1 MTELEF
7 NEALNR
13 VSEEDNAFSCETA
26 ANCLMAYANRQHHLS
41 VYQAK
46 ARQDTRAALRI
57 IKQQAREDALDMAV
71 RAAIAIGI
79 VTVFWFLTAIGAA

>member
-7 NEALNR
+7 NEALHR
-13 VSEEDNAFSCETA
+13 VIEEDADFSCETA
-26 ANCLMAYANRQHHLS
+26 ANCLMAYASRQHHLS

-57 IKQQAREDALDMAV
+57 LKKQAREDALDMAV
-71 RAAIAIGI
+71 RAAIVIGI
-79 VTVFWFLTAIGAA
+79 VTVLWLLTVIGAG